1 MHEVRISKSSIF
13 EEMRLQNDVRNAGV
27 KLAGV
32 SMEKALEN
40 VPSEIP
46 VNEFKREL
54 QKTRRVLPC
63 LWQVVRE
70 ILRWSIHPEKVLRGA
85 ASLNH
90 LFVLRTIEEESSN
103 VQESKSMVMLSCIT
117 PTESQIVVP
126 MENRSRPSVPP
137 IENRS
142 KSRVLPMKN
151 RSLPSTQKTKLI
163 RDQFRRKIVSTR
175 PMITEQTSLS
185 DAAVELEANRKLI
198 QENLNLTV
206 EHKLPK
212 PPRKKHDLTF
222 DTRGLENLLKQ
233 VELSPRFSRL
243 KIELRCRVNWKF
255 YRWVQN

>member
-1 MHEVRISKSSIF
+1 MREVWISKSSIF
-13 EEMRLQNDVRNAGV
+13 EEMRLKNDVRNAGV
-27 KLAGV
+27 KLADV

-54 QKTRRVLPC
+54 KKPRRVLPS

-70 ILRWSIHPEKVLRGA
+70 ILRWSIHPVKILRGA

-90 LFVLRTIEEESSN
+90 LFVLRTIEEESLN
-103 VQESKSMVMLSCIT
+103 VQESKSMVLLSCV
-117 PTESQIVVP
+117 PPMDSQSKPIVVP
-126 MENRSRPSVPP
+126 MENRSRPSFPP
-137 IENRS
+137 IENRR

-151 RSLPSTQKTKLI
+151 RSLPSTQKTEII
-163 RDQFRRKIVSTR
+163 RDQFRRKIVSTL
-175 PMITEQTSLS
+175 PIITEQTSPS
-185 DAAVELEANRKLI
+185 DAAVELEANRKLV

-212 PPRKKHDLTF
+212 PPKKKKHDLTF

-233 VELSPRFSRL
+233 V
-243 KIELRCRVNWKF
+243 
-255 YRWVQN
+255 